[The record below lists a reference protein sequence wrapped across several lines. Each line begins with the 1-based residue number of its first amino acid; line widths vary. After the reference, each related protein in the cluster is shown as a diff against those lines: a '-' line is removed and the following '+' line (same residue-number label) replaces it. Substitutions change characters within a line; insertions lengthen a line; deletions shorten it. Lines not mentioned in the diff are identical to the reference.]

1 MPITERWLLP
11 EGVGE
16 LLPIEAEQMEC
27 ARRVLIDLFHSW
39 GYDLVAPPLIE
50 YLESLLTGVGTDLE
64 LQTFKLTDQ
73 LTGRLMGVRAD
84 ITPQVARIAAH
95 CIQRKGVTRLCYIG
109 SVLHT
114 LSQGLGGTR
123 NPIQVGAE
131 LYGHSGTESDL
142 EVLRLALEALDSV
155 GIKQVHLDL
164 GHVGIFR
171 DLVLQANLS
180 PEEEYALFYIL
191 QRKARD
197 EIDTMLQNRDVSPKL
212 RHMFMALTSLNGGRE
227 VLNEAEQVLAGSGV
241 EQALSTLKEVAALID
256 RYLPRVPMHF
266 DLGELRGYRY
276 HTGLVFA
283 AYIPGRGQ
291 AVAQG
296 GRYDDIGRVFGRA
309 QPATGFSMDLK
320 ELVTLGS
327 STRTA
332 RLGIFAPW
340 SEAPG
345 FEREVARLRQQGE
358 RVVYGFPDIVNDYD
372 ELGCDRELVLESK
385 RWQIIEIRKLGRG

>member
-1 MPITERWLLP
+1 MPVTERWLLP

-16 LLPIEAEQMEC
+16 LLPTEAEQLER
-27 ARRVLIDLFHSW
+27 ARRELIDLFYSW
-39 GYDLVAPPLIE
+39 GYELVIPPLIE

-95 CIQRKGVTRLCYIG
+95 RIKRKGTIRLCYIG
-109 SVLHT
+109 SILHA
-114 LSQGLGGTR
+114 LPQGLGGAR
-123 NPIQVGAE
+123 NPIQMGAE
-131 LYGHSGTESDL
+131 LYGHGGVESDL
-142 EVLRLALEALDSV
+142 EILRLAVEALDRI

-171 DLVLQANLS
+171 DLVVQAGLS
-180 PEEEYALFYIL
+180 SEQEYILFDAL
-191 QRKARD
+191 QRKAHD
-197 EIDTMLQNRDVSPKL
+197 EIEAMLQNNGVRPQL
-212 RHMFMALTSLNGGRE
+212 WRMFSALTDLNGGRE
-227 VLNEAEQVLAGSGV
+227 VITEAEQVLAGSGV
-241 EQALSTLKEVAALID
+241 EQALTTLKKVAVLAAE
-256 RYLPRVPMHF
+256 YLPSLPIHF

-296 GRYDDIGRVFGRA
+296 GRYDDIGRIFGRA
-309 QPATGFSMDLK
+309 QPATGFSIDLK
-320 ELVTLGS
+320 ELITLGGS
-327 STRTA
+327 SAPCR
-332 RLGIFAPW
+332 RIYAPW
-340 SEAPG
+340 SKDAD

-358 RVVYGFPDIVNDYD
+358 QVVYGFPGAASDSQ
-372 ELGCDRELVLESK
+372 ELGCDRELVLQAGQWRVMEM
-385 RWQIIEIRKLGRG
+385 RKLRRG

>member
-1 MPITERWLLP
+1 MPVTERWLLP

-16 LLPIEAEQMEC
+16 LLPAEAEQLEH

-39 GYDLVAPPLIE
+39 GYKLVVPPLIE

-95 CIQRKGVTRLCYIG
+95 RIKRKGIIRLCYIG

-114 LSQGLGGTR
+114 LPQGLGGAR

-131 LYGHSGTESDL
+131 IYGHGGIESDL
-142 EVLRLALEALDSV
+142 EILRLALGALDKV
-155 GIKQVHLDL
+155 GLKQVHLDL

-171 DLVLQANLS
+171 DLVAQAALS
-180 PEEEYALFYIL
+180 SEEEYALFDAL
-191 QRKARD
+191 QRKAQD
-197 EIDTMLQNRDVSPKL
+197 EIDVMLQGNGVSLKL
-212 RHMFMALTSLNGGRE
+212 RRMFTALTRLNGGSD
-227 VLNEAEQVLAGSGV
+227 VLDEAEQVLAGSGV
-241 EQALSTLKEVAALID
+241 GQALTTLKKVAVLAAK
-256 RYLPRVPMHF
+256 YLPQVPLHF

-283 AYIPGRGQ
+283 GYIPGRGQ

-296 GRYDDIGRVFGRA
+296 GRYDDIGRVFGRS
-309 QPATGFSMDLK
+309 QPATGFSIDLK
-320 ELVTLGS
+320 EVVTLRGS
-327 STRTA
+327 IPALPR
-332 RLGIFAPW
+332 GIYAPW
-340 SEAPG
+340 SEDPDL
-345 FEREVARLRQQGE
+345 EHEVARLRRQGE
-358 RVVYGFPDIVNDYD
+358 QVVYGLPGTANDLE
-372 ELGCDRELVLESK
+372 ELGCDRELVLEGGQ
-385 RWQIIEIRKLGRG
+385 WQVTAVRKLRDG

>member
-16 LLPIEAEQMEC
+16 LLPAEAEQLEC

-39 GYDLVAPPLIE
+39 GYELVVPPLIE

-95 CIQRKGVTRLCYIG
+95 RIKRKGIIRLCYIG

-114 LSQGLGGTR
+114 LPQGLGGAR

-131 LYGHSGTESDL
+131 LYGHGGIESDL
-142 EVLRLALEALDSV
+142 EVLRLALEALESV
-155 GIKQVHLDL
+155 GIKQAHLDL

-171 DLVLQANLS
+171 DLVSQAGLS
-180 PEEEYALFYIL
+180 SEEEYILFDAL
-191 QRKARD
+191 QRKAQD
-197 EIDTMLQNRDVSPKL
+197 EMDLILQNNGVSSKL
-212 RHMFMALTSLNGGRE
+212 RHMFTALTNLNGGSE
-227 VLNEAEQVLAGSGV
+227 VLAEAEQVLTGSGV
-241 EQALSTLKEVAALID
+241 EHALMTLKKVAVLAD
-256 RYLPRVPMHF
+256 KYLPQVPIHF

-283 AYIPGRGQ
+283 VYIPGRGQ

-296 GRYDDIGRVFGRA
+296 GRYDDIGKVFGRA
-309 QPATGFSMDLK
+309 QPATGFSIDLK
-320 ELVTLGS
+320 ELVTLS
-327 STRTA
+327 SHTSASCR
-332 RLGIFAPW
+332 GIYAPW
-340 SEAPG
+340 SEDPA
-345 FEREVARLRQQGE
+345 FEQEVARLRQQGE
-358 RVVYGFPDIVNDYD
+358 QVVYGFPGIANDFE
-372 ELGCDRELVLESK
+372 ELDCNRELVLEK
-385 RWQIIEIRKLGRG
+385 GQWQVTEIRKRRRG